1 MQSDATRSAP
11 RGRVVSGVRLLA
23 RMAGAEEAE
32 PGTRTGEPDLGF
44 EVPEA
49 DAWEQAIEEPIDE
62 PPA

>member
-1 MQSDATRSAP
+1 M
-11 RGRVVSGVRLLA
+11 VSGVRLLA

-49 DAWEQAIEEPIDE
+49 DAWEQAIEEPFDE